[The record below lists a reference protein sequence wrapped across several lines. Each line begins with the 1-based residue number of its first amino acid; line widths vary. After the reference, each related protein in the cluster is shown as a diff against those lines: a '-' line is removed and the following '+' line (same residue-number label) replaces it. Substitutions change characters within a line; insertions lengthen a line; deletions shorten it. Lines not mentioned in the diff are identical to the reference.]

1 MFSHTFIFSWY
12 YSPQIL
18 DKEPTESSNQSVG
31 LSSALLV
38 YSWILVWCSVSCG
51 YILFFCS
58 YSIYSILASNF
69 LTLSHLDK
77 ISSLL
82 FSSLLFSF
90 PFLLIPSL
98 PLHLLFFSF
107 AFYLVPFPSVLPHP
121 LMLSLLVLCYFSF
134 SALFCFSFLL
144 FPVNIYS
151 CFILSISLSIPFS
164 QSLLFTFLLLSL
176 SIFYFYFAYC
186 VFTYDFSHV
195 FIAHLNPLA
204 LLCLGWNAAWEL
216 WL

>member
-98 PLHLLFFSF
+98 LFLCIFFSFPLLSLLFHSLLFFLILSCCLCLSCVIFLFLLCSVFLFYSF
-107 AFYLVPFPSVLPHP
+107 QLIFILVSSCPFPFQFLFPNLFFLHSFYSVFLSSI
-121 LMLSLLVLCYFSF
+121 LMLLIVCLCMTFPIF
-134 SALFCFSFLL
+134 PMLIWTQLFC
-144 FPVNIYS
+144 
-151 CFILSISLSIPFS
+151 
-164 QSLLFTFLLLSL
+164 
-176 SIFYFYFAYC
+176 C
-186 VFTYDFSHV
+186 V
-195 FIAHLNPLA
+195 
-204 LLCLGWNAAWEL
+204 
-216 WL
+216 

>member
-98 PLHLLFFSF
+98 LFLCIFFSFPLLSLLFHSLLFFLILSCCLCLSCVIFLFLLCSVFLFYSF
-107 AFYLVPFPSVLPHP
+107 QLIFILVSSCPFPFQFLFPNLFFLHSFYSVFLSSIFILLIVCLHMTFP
-121 LMLSLLVLCYFSF
+121 MFSLL
-134 SALFCFSFLL
+134 
-144 FPVNIYS
+144 IW
-151 CFILSISLSIPFS
+151 
-164 QSLLFTFLLLSL
+164 T
-176 SIFYFYFAYC
+176 
-186 VFTYDFSHV
+186 H
-195 FIAHLNPLA
+195 
-204 LLCLGWNAAWEL
+204 LLCCV
-216 WL
+216 